1 MKLGFNSNVE
11 CRGAVYH
18 VQTETL
24 GAHHPV
30 VDTVVV
36 FEGRVLHHTSFS
48 YADLLAAGAP
58 DDPVELSAR
67 VERQHREISDALAS
81 GALELDTSSPDTAI
95 EVKLRNAASWLSGGI
110 AALDIEVRSRHGG
123 APAVGAELEV
133 LFEGSGVNEQPVWKA
148 QTNAGGLAELRFPL
162 PSFATDALPELV
174 IRAKTAHGRD
184 QLRYRLKAAGSK
196 AVEPAPKPR

>member
-36 FEGRVLHHTSFS
+36 FEGRVLHHTSTS
-48 YADLLAAGAP
+48 YADLLAVGAP
-58 DDPVELSAR
+58 DPAALSAR

-81 GALELDTSSPDTAI
+81 GALPLDTSSLDTAI
-95 EVKLRNAASWLSGGI
+95 EVKLRNAASWLSGGM

-123 APAVGAELEV
+123 APAAGVELEV
-133 LFEGSGVNEQPVWKA
+133 LFEGSGVNEPPVWMG
-148 QTNAGGLAELRFPL
+148 QTNAGGLAELRFAL
-162 PSFATDALPELV
+162 PSFAADASPELV

-184 QLRYRLKAAGSK
+184 QLRYRLKAGGSK
-196 AVEPAPKPR
+196 AGEPAPKPR